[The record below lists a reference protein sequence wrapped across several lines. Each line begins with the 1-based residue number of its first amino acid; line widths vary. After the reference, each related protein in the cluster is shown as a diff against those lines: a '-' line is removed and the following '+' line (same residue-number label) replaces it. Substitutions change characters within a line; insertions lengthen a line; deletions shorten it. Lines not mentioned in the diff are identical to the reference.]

1 MIVQV
6 HGDNNTV
13 NVDKDVYQLA
23 ENSQMAAA
31 VRAALAPV
39 SHNNAQR
46 IEFRKGDL
54 PVSVLTE
61 QDVEEIEASLSTT
74 LPLELTA
81 PEPDSKPRSATA
93 TLYVYSPVFDV
104 KAPMWRF
111 LYRNKPI
118 YADISQ
124 TNIAKEAVKRGGSFR
139 NDRYRVKMEIT
150 PPRGKPDGAPHY
162 EITEV
167 LEFTPADQQL
177 PMPLKKPRKKR
188 SKKSA

>member
-1 MIVQV
+1 
-6 HGDNNTV
+6 
-13 NVDKDVYQLA
+13 
-23 ENSQMAAA
+23 
-31 VRAALAPV
+31 
-39 SHNNAQR
+39 
-46 IEFRKGDL
+46 
-54 PVSVLTE
+54 
-61 QDVEEIEASLSTT
+61 
-74 LPLELTA
+74 
-81 PEPDSKPRSATA
+81 
-93 TLYVYSPVFDV
+93 
-104 KAPMWRF
+104 MWRF